1 MKIYLAF
8 LLLVIL
14 SNLSYADDFA
24 ETLKL
29 AEQGDADAQD
39 SIGFMYAAGLWVPEN
54 DKTAVMWYAKA
65 AEQGHAEAQSNL
77 GWMYDNGEGVPEDDK
92 TAVMWYTKAA
102 EQGHARA
109 QTVLGTMYANGEGV
123 PENDVKAYVW
133 VSMAKA
139 NGDEVAK
146 VIIDV
151 FKTEMTK
158 EQIAKAQ
165 KLAAKCYASDY
176 KDCN

>member
-1 MKIYLAF
+1 MKTFLAS
-8 LLLVIL
+8 LLLVVL

-29 AEQGDADAQD
+29 AEQGQT
-39 SIGFMYAAGLWVPEN
+39 SIQFKLGVLYERGWGVPEN
-54 DKTAVMWYAKA
+54 DKTAVMWYTKA
-65 AEQGHAEAQSNL
+65 AEQGHASAQANL
-77 GWMYDNGEGVPEDDK
+77 GTMYADGWGVPENDK

-139 NGDEVAK
+139 NGDELAK
-146 VIIDV
+146 EIIDV

-165 KLAAKCYASDY
+165 ELAAKCYESDY

>member
-29 AEQGDADAQD
+29 AEQGDAYSQHNL
-39 SIGFMYAAGLWVPEN
+39 GYMYASG
-54 DKTAVMWYAKA
+54 D
-65 AEQGHAEAQSNL
+65 
-77 GWMYDNGEGVPEDDK
+77 GVPKNDK

>member
-8 LLLVIL
+8 LLLVVL
-14 SNLSYADDFA
+14 SNLSYADDFT

-29 AEQGDADAQD
+29 AEQGYARAQ
-39 SIGFMYAAGLWVPEN
+39 SNLGLMYVRGEGVQQ
-54 DKTAVMWYAKA
+54 DYKTAVMWYTKA
-65 AEQGHAEAQSNL
+65 AKQGDADAQDNL
-77 GWMYDNGEGVPEDDK
+77 GRAYANGWGVPENDK

>member
-1 MKIYLAF
+1 M
-8 LLLVIL
+8 
-14 SNLSYADDFA
+14 YADGWGV
-24 ETLKL
+24 
-29 AEQGDADAQD
+29 QQD
-39 SIGFMYAAGLWVPEN
+39 Y
-54 DKTAVMWYAKA
+54 
-65 AEQGHAEAQSNL
+65 
-77 GWMYDNGEGVPEDDK
+77 K

-151 FKTEMTK
+151 FKTE
-158 EQIAKAQ
+158 
-165 KLAAKCYASDY
+165 
-176 KDCN
+176 

>member
-1 MKIYLAF
+1 MKIYLSII
-8 LLLVIL
+8 LLALL
-14 SNLSYADDFA
+14 SNLAYSFDSEFF
-24 ETLKL
+24 EEQLKL
-29 AEQGDADAQD
+29 AQQGDAMAQSTLGILYD
-39 SIGFMYAAGLWVPEN
+39 NGWGVPEN
-54 DKTAVMWYAKA
+54 
-65 AEQGHAEAQSNL
+65 
-77 GWMYDNGEGVPEDDK
+77 DK

-102 EQGHARA
+102 EQGNARA
-109 QTVLGTMYANGEGV
+109 QSVLGVKYANGEGV

>member
-1 MKIYLAF
+1 MKNYLSII
-8 LLLVIL
+8 LLVLL
-14 SNLSYADDFA
+14 SSSAQSDEFA

-29 AEQGDADAQD
+29 AEQGQASAQVNL
-39 SIGFMYAAGLWVPEN
+39 GVMYGAGL
-54 DKTAVMWYAKA
+54 
-65 AEQGHAEAQSNL
+65 
-77 GWMYDNGEGVPEDDK
+77 GVQQDYK

>member
-29 AEQGDADAQD
+29 AEQGDAYSQHNLGNLYDHGWG
-39 SIGFMYAAGLWVPEN
+39 IPEN
-54 DKTAVMWYAKA
+54 DKTAVMWYTRA
-65 AEQGHAEAQSNL
+65 AEQGHASAQANL
-77 GWMYDNGEGVPEDDK
+77 GTMYADGWGVQQDYK

>member
-1 MKIYLAF
+1 MKNILAS
-8 LLLVIL
+8 LLLVAL
-14 SNLSYADDFA
+14 STSSHADFFDDQ
-24 ETLKL
+24 LKL
-29 AEQGDADAQD
+29 AEQGDA
-39 SIGFMYAAGLWVPEN
+39 
-54 DKTAVMWYAKA
+54 K
-65 AEQGHAEAQSNL
+65 AQSNL
-77 GWMYDNGEGVPEDDK
+77 GLLYGNGLGVPENDK

-102 EQGHARA
+102 EQGNAVA
-109 QTVLGTMYANGEGV
+109 QSNLGLMYDNGWGVPENDKTAVMWFTKAAEQGFVDAQFNLGLMYGTGEGV
-123 PENDVKAYVW
+123 PENYVKAYVW

-165 KLAAKCYASDY
+165 ELAAKCYESDY

>member
-29 AEQGDADAQD
+29 AEQGDADAQA

-65 AEQGHAEAQSNL
+65 AEQGHAEAQHNL
-77 GWMYDNGEGVPEDDK
+77 GVMYF
-92 TAVMWYTKAA
+92 
-102 EQGHARA
+102 
-109 QTVLGTMYANGEGV
+109 NGEGV

-133 VSMAKA
+133 WSMAKA
-139 NGDEVAK
+139 SGNDDAK
-146 VIIDV
+146 GNLEIL
-151 FKTEMTK
+151 KKRMTK

-165 KLAAKCYASDY
+165 ELAAKCYESDY

>member
-1 MKIYLAF
+1 MKNILAS
-8 LLLVIL
+8 LLLVAL
-14 SNLSYADDFA
+14 STSSHADFFDDQ
-24 ETLKL
+24 LKL
-29 AEQGDADAQD
+29 AEQGDA
-39 SIGFMYAAGLWVPEN
+39 
-54 DKTAVMWYAKA
+54 K
-65 AEQGHAEAQSNL
+65 AQSNL
-77 GWMYDNGEGVPEDDK
+77 GLLYGNGLGVPENDK

-139 NGDEVAK
+139 NGDELAK
-146 VIIDV
+146 EIIDV

-165 KLAAKCYASDY
+165 ELAAKCYESDY
-176 KDCN
+176 KDCNYTLAKDST

>member
-29 AEQGDADAQD
+29 AEQGDAYSQHNL
-39 SIGFMYAAGLWVPEN
+39 GYMYA
-54 DKTAVMWYAKA
+54 
-65 AEQGHAEAQSNL
+65 S
-77 GWMYDNGEGVPEDDK
+77 GEGVPKNDK

-102 EQGHARA
+102 KQGDADA
-109 QTVLGTMYANGEGV
+109 QADLGRMYIMGEGATESV
-123 PENDVKAYVW
+123 VMAYVW
-133 VSMAKA
+133 LAMAKIEGHDIA
-139 NGDEVAK
+139 PQLIVMLKEL
-146 VIIDV
+146 
-151 FKTEMTK
+151 MTK

-165 KLAAKCYASDY
+165 ELAAKCYESDY